1 MLRSLVTALALI
13 AGTWMSAAYAQ
24 TLSDSGAGTAGGGET
39 MPTLILPHELTSPLI
54 NGSGPDGG
62 ATASAPAGSATP
74 ETPAEA
80 PYSVEGEEPLDPG
93 GN

>member
-13 AGTWMSAAYAQ
+13 AGTWTSAAYAQ
-24 TLSDSGAGTAGGGET
+24 TLSDSDAGTAGGGEA

-54 NGSGPDGG
+54 SGLGPDGDG
-62 ATASAPAGSATP
+62 TASAPGSAAP

-80 PYSVEGEEPLDPG
+80 PYSAEGEEPLDPG